1 MNVIIGEID
10 VKRIKIKKPLN
21 LGNKR
26 IFNLYYLS
34 DDGTTENRFIIQ
46 SPELIIPYGIIKTPD
61 IDEIQFDTCNDKFIE
76 NMEYIRDYIITK
88 INNYDNNILDSK
100 IHIDKIINKDF
111 GKVLRFKI
119 KNISDINIY
128 NDEGTI
134 IHYDNL
140 KSERK
145 INIIIELKWFS
156 IYDAFFGL
164 EYSVL
169 QIKIQMPYSQSL
181 FIQENTEQET
191 NNIFEKYEKMLKL
204 RIPLGAVE
212 SKMKLDAIHDDDI
225 KIFLDKIS
233 KSEKE
238 KEKEKEEVKSKSP
251 LSCVS
256 FLSQISGGNFKLK
269 SVSQNQDNS
278 EQIKKRVLDKMSK
291 YLNMNSKPPSLDDIL
306 CAKANLRK
314 I

>member
-34 DDGTTENRFIIQ
+34 DDGKTENRFIIQ

-76 NMEYIRDYIITK
+76 NIEYIRDYIITK
-88 INNYDNNILDSK
+88 INKYDNNILDSK
-100 IHIDKIINKDF
+100 IHIDKVINKDF

-134 IHYDNL
+134 IDYDNL

-212 SKMKLDAIHDDDI
+212 SKMKLDAIPADDI
-225 KIFLDKIS
+225 ETFLNKIS
-233 KSEKE
+233 KSEE
-238 KEKEKEEVKSKSP
+238 KKEEETKLKAPISS
-251 LSCVS
+251 VS

-269 SVSQNQDNS
+269 SVAHNQDNS
-278 EQIKKRVLDKMSK
+278 EQIKQRVLDKMSK